1 MLRKREKT
9 TVFLNVGS
17 VYVKKASKNDGL
29 SSRRGRLC

>member
-17 VYVKKASKNDGL
+17 VYVKKASKNEVL
-29 SSRRGRLC
+29 PSHRARLR